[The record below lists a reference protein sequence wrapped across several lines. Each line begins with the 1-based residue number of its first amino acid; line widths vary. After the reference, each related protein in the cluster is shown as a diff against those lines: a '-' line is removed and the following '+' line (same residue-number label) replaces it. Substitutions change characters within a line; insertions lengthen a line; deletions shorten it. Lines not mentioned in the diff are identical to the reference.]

1 MKLKLAGMSLMLFWV
16 CSVIAQS
23 SPVRTGQDLRIMSYN
38 IHNGMGLD
46 GRRDLE
52 RIAAVIL
59 EVNPDIVALQEVDSV
74 TERSGKQDMMQILGE
89 YTLMRPIFGE
99 AIPYQGREI
108 RSRYF
113 VPGKAFKLVYFAA
126 SGPGRKKSFI
136 DC

>member
-74 TERSGKQDMMQILGE
+74 TER
-89 YTLMRPIFGE
+89 
-99 AIPYQGREI
+99 
-108 RSRYF
+108 
-113 VPGKAFKLVYFAA
+113 PGKSL
-126 SGPGRKKSFI
+126 
-136 DC
+136 